1 MLRLTEFF
9 RNPQVQESNKKD
21 DEELPKP
28 TLGAKMC
35 LNDIL
40 AELDEPASEKSRE
53 DEETKIV

>member
-53 DEETKIV
+53 D